1 MDPTTPT
8 FAGWADIGDLITGMA
23 VMVGLVVF
31 FSTNMLI
38 GHVFIPSLVATSHI
52 PEKMQKLRPVF
63 YVLAGVSA
71 AATIFVLTIVIDR
84 AGVIRDIYETFWIDG
99 ELG

>member
-1 MDPTTPT
+1 VDPTTPT
-8 FAGWADIGDLITGMA
+8 FAAWADIGDLITGMA

-38 GHVFIPSLVATSHI
+38 GHIFIPSLVASSHI
-52 PEKMQKLRPVF
+52 PEKLQKVRPVF
-63 YVLAGVSA
+63 YALAVISF

-99 ELG
+99 GRD

>member
-8 FAGWADIGDLITGMA
+8 VAAWADIGDLITGMA

-38 GHVFIPSLVATSHI
+38 GHVFIPSLVASSHI
-52 PEKMQKLRPVF
+52 PEKLEKVRPVF
-63 YVLAGVSA
+63 YALAVISF

-84 AGVIRDIYETFWIDG
+84 AGVIRDIYDTFWIDG
-99 ELG
+99 GRD